1 MTINIL
7 SFIVAGATMILTVG
21 NANAQLTM
29 KGSDATAGIS
39 APKADDLK
47 KSSPAVAIS
56 YRTLK
61 NFKKQFTNT
70 DAAWYEI
77 DDAYIAKFSDNSAE
91 TMVGY
96 GKRGTWLYTIK
107 RYGEKSLPK
116 EVRAQVKSIY
126 YDYTI
131 SHIDEVHLPKQESSI
146 YIIQLRD
153 NNNFKTLSVCDREM
167 EVIRE
172 YHN

>member
-1 MTINIL
+1 MRINIL
-7 SFIVAGATMILTVG
+7 SFILAGASMILMIGTT
-21 NANAQLTM
+21 NAQLIM

-39 APKADDLK
+39 GPKADNPRK
-47 KSSPAVAIS
+47 KSPAFAIS
-56 YRTLK
+56 FRTLR
-61 NFKKQFTNT
+61 NFTKQFNHT

-77 DDAYIAKFSDNSAE
+77 EDAYIAKFSDNSIE

-96 GKRGTWLYTIK
+96 DKRGTWLYTIK
-107 RYGEKSLPK
+107 RYGEKNLPK

-131 SHIDEVHLPKQESSI
+131 SHIDEVKVPKQEGSI

-153 NNNFKTLSVCDREM
+153 NNNFKTLRVCDREL
-167 EVIRE
+167 EVIRQ
-172 YHN
+172 YH